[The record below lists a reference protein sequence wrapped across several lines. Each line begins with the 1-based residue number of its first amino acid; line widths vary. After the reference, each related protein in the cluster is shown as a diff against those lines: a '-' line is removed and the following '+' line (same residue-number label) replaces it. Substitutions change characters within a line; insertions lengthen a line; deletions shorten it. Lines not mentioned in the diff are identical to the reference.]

1 MRWLKIDM
9 CKAGIALVGLL
20 LLIVM
25 MVWIPLSASAYEGAW
40 ELATSGT
47 VQATPTVDVTATM
60 TSLNEEKLRQE
71 IQQLKNQNG
80 NQNNWLVNNSTALI
94 AAVATVVVA
103 LFGIL
108 QWAITVRQAKDKDLR
123 DREDERQKE
132 IAAKEKESNDRQ
144 AAQNKDLRA
153 QAEERFK
160 TAVTALGSG
169 DDGTQVGGAILL

>member
-1 MRWLKIDM
+1 MRWLKREVWRV
-9 CKAGIALVGLL
+9 GIALAGLL
-20 LLIVM
+20 LLLLL
-25 MVWIPLSASAYEGAW
+25 MVWVPVSAAHAQK
-40 ELATSGT
+40 LVMLGT

-60 TSLNEEKLRQE
+60 TALNEEKLRQE

-94 AAVATVVVA
+94 AAVATVIVA

-108 QWAITVRQAKDKDLR
+108 QWAITVRQAKDKELR

-132 IAAKEKESNDRQ
+132 TAARDKELKDRQ
-144 AAQNKDLRA
+144 AAHDKDLRA

-160 TAVTALGSG
+160 AAVTALGFLDTFGVRS
-169 DDGTQVGGAILL
+169 L